1 MSERGGP
8 PKKKDSGFNTPF
20 AALKALK
27 KAPEPAAPKKAPP
40 PPPPKKPAKPVE
52 EDDAALFYAAMDG
65 VAQLTERGKPPPED
79 PALPRLIEQ
88 LADDNAEALAQ
99 LAELV
104 EGRGDFDIAERGEA
118 LEGSASGGAD
128 RSLMEA
134 LRRGDFG
141 LQGQLDL
148 HGMGQAEARDA
159 VERFL
164 TESSRGHKRCVL
176 IVHGRGL
183 HSKDQLPVLKSQV
196 QSWLSQKRI
205 GKRVLAFATA
215 RPQDGGAGALYVLLR
230 R

>member
-1 MSERGGP
+1 MSQRGDP

-27 KAPEPAAPKKAPP
+27 KAPEPAPKKAAPP
-40 PPPPKKPAKPVE
+40 PPPPPRPSRRPE

-65 VAQLTERGKPPPED
+65 VEQITNRGEAPKPNPV
-79 PALPRLIEQ
+79 LPQMIN
-88 LADDNAEALAQ
+88 DHAEALAE

-104 EGRGDFDIAERGEA
+104 AGQGSFDISGSDEFIEGTATGGGDRA
-118 LEGSASGGAD
+118 LI
-128 RSLMEA
+128 EA

-141 LQGQLDL
+141 AQGQLDL
-148 HGMGQAEARDA
+148 HGMTQVEARDA

-164 TESSRGHKRCVL
+164 TDSRRSGKRCVL

-183 HSKDQLPVLKSQV
+183 NSREQIPVLKQRV
-196 QSWLSQKRI
+196 HEWLSQKRI
-205 GKRVLAFATA
+205 GKLVLAFATA